1 MPPVQGDSV
10 FKSREVFQC
19 LEDARTPTGAL
30 GFSVALH
37 VTLLS
42 LLILVPLLF
51 PQALHLNYRA
61 ILLEPP
67 PPLDIQPVEL
77 KLPPKISMPKPFRQ
91 PEPLEPRIPTPIPLA
106 SAPPAPVAP
115 PVPPPSRLAEP
126 RIIEAL
132 PKPTPVVPSIPPVLV
147 DSKPSIPTAPQPPV
161 ITNVFSGTATPVEKT
176 GSTVSPST
184 VGGFDQSVGVPGG
197 TGTRKGGTVGLSTVN
212 GFDRSAGVAG
222 GTGTRNGGRGT
233 VGLSAVGGFDP
244 SGAPGG
250 TRSGNGTRAP
260 VASAGFLS
268 SLDVPKTP
276 TNAGKAAQ
284 PTQIEKPVE
293 ILQKPK
299 PDYTEEARKARIEG
313 EVLLRV
319 LFTSSGESQIV
330 DVVRGL
336 GYGLNENAIRA
347 AKQIRFKPA
356 ERDGRPI
363 DSTAIVHIVFQ
374 LAY

>member
-1 MPPVQGDSV
+1 V
-10 FKSREVFQC
+10 
-19 LEDARTPTGAL
+19 
-30 GFSVALH
+30 
-37 VTLLS
+37 
-42 LLILVPLLF
+42 
-51 PQALHLNYRA
+51 
-61 ILLEPP
+61 
-67 PPLDIQPVEL
+67 
-77 KLPPKISMPKPFRQ
+77 
-91 PEPLEPRIPTPIPLA
+91 PEPVGRPIAIPI
-106 SAPPAPVAP
+106 PVAP
-115 PVPPPSRLAEP
+115 TPATPALPPVPAPPLAAP

-132 PKPTPVVPSIPPVLV
+132 PKPSPMVPSIPPVLV
-147 DSKPSIPTAPQPPV
+147 DTKPSIPTAPQPPV

-176 GSTVSPST
+176 GNAVSTST
-184 VGGFDQSVGVPGG
+184 IGGFDQTAGVPGG
-197 TGTRKGGTVGLSTVN
+197 TGTRKAGSLSAVD
-212 GFDRSAGVAG
+212 GFDRSGGVAG
-222 GTGTRNGGRGT
+222 GTATRNGGRGA

-250 TRSGNGTRAP
+250 TRSGNATRAP

-284 PTQIEKPVE
+284 PTQNEKPVE

-299 PDYTEEARKARIEG
+299 PDYTEEARKAKIEG

-319 LFTSSGESQIV
+319 LFTASGELQVV

-336 GYGLNENAIRA
+336 GYGLNENAIRS